1 MRLRMLSSLL
11 LRGRP
16 PWKGS
21 SSAAVL
27 LYLARTAQ
35 RTRARLVGEIGFD
48 AGFSSRAFLQS
59 PPRYSGRLVRLG
71 RDPLG
76 AIAKK
81 LIDKRFPGRHT
92 LMWGDSRTTGPEF
105 TASPPGL
112 EFDLV
117 FIDGGHS
124 YEVARADLLN
134 LRELS
139 SESTAV
145 IMNDLVPRYAFGVGP
160 TWAWNNAIVDG
171 LVRQNERVRDSRMRS
186 WALGHYVFQ
195 PGPRHT

>member
-171 LVRQNERVRDSRMRS
+171 LVRQDERVRDSRMRS

>member
-1 MRLRMLSSLL
+1 VERFQF
-11 LRGRP
+11 G
-16 PWKGS
+16 
-21 SSAAVL
+21 
-27 LYLARTAQ
+27 ARTAQ

-48 AGFSSRAFLQS
+48 AGFSSRAFLKAHPDIRVVS
-59 PPRYSGRLVRLG
+59 F
-71 RDPLG
+71 DLG
-76 AIAKK
+76 ATRWVRIAKK
-81 LIDKRFPGRHT
+81 LIDKRFPGRPT

-134 LRELS
+134 MRELS

-145 IMNDLVPRYAFGVGP
+145 IMDDLVPRYAFGVGP

-171 LVRQNERVRDSRMRS
+171 LVRQDERVRDSRMRS

>member
-1 MRLRMLSSLL
+1 MGAP
-11 LRGRP
+11 RGKVPVRRP
-16 PWKGS
+16 YCSTSP
-21 SSAAVL
+21 
-27 LYLARTAQ
+27 
-35 RTRARLVGEIGFD
+35 ARLSGPAPASSGRSDSTPGFL
-48 AGFSSRAFLQS
+48 AAFLKAHPDIRVVS
-59 PPRYSGRLVRLG
+59 F
-71 RDPLG
+71 DLG
-76 AIAKK
+76 ATRWVRIAKK

-117 FIDGGHS
+117 FIDGGHF

-134 LRELS
+134 MRELS

-145 IMNDLVPRYAFGVGP
+145 IMDDLVPRYAFGVGP

-171 LVRQNERVRDSRMRS
+171 LVRQDERVRDSRMRS

-195 PGPRHT
+195 PAPRHT